1 LSKPGRPALRRIG
14 ALPRRGELRY
24 GVAPSVLIAKF
35 VAPCGELGTNF
46 AI

>member
-1 LSKPGRPALRRIG
+1 MTPCSFNPLDAGIA
-14 ALPRRGELRY
+14 
-24 GVAPSVLIAKF
+24 SVLIAKF